1 MELPAAFLAQ
11 MQELLGE
18 EYTEYMDSFQEK
30 RIYGLRL
37 NRMKVT
43 QDEFS
48 VINPYETEQIPWIDN
63 GYFYQGDV
71 KPGKH
76 PYYFAGM
83 YYLQEPSAMT
93 PANRLPIEP
102 GDKVLDIC
110 AAPGGKSTELA
121 AKLNGTGL
129 LVSNDISNS
138 RAKALLKNLELF
150 GTTNAIIMS
159 ESPHKMVGQFGE
171 YFDKI
176 LIDAPCSGEGMFR
189 KEPAVIKSWVQNGT
203 EFYEKLQ
210 REIVTYALQ
219 MLKPGGML
227 LYSTCTFNPGEDE
240 GTVMYMRSICPQLQI
255 LPVEGYEGFCSGRP
269 DAVEGGDEE
278 LRKCVR
284 IFPHKM
290 QGEGHFL
297 ALLQKGTGEDA
308 DSPLLQKDSGIGTEN
323 LGMYTEKKRSGK
335 QQTIIAKSS
344 KPSKEVAAME
354 DLHRFLQDVKMD
366 IDLSKVTLRGENVL
380 YLPCDVPDL
389 KGLRILRSGLLLGD
403 YRKGRFEPSQ
413 ALAMALRAEEYAHC
427 VQLPVSDERVIRY
440 LKGETI
446 EVEDLT
452 DKSLKGWQLVCVDK
466 YPLGWAKGNGTSLK
480 NKYLAGWRWQ

>member
-18 EYTEYMDSFQEK
+18 EYTDYMNSFQEK

-37 NRMKVT
+37 NRMKIS
-43 QDEFS
+43 QDAFAAIS
-48 VINPYETEQIPWIDN
+48 PFDVEQIPWIDN

-93 PANRLPIEP
+93 PANRLPVEP

-159 ESPHKMVGQFGE
+159 ESPHKMVGQFRE

-240 GTVMYMRSICPQLQI
+240 GTVMYMRKICPELQI
-255 LPVEGYEGFCSGRP
+255 LPIEGYEGFCPGRP
-269 DAVEGGDEE
+269 DVVEDGDEE

-297 ALLQKGTGEDA
+297 ALLQKGTGE
-308 DSPLLQKDSGIGTEN
+308 
-323 LGMYTEKKRSGK
+323 KKQSVNVKSGK
-335 QQTIIAKSS
+335 MSR
-344 KPSKEVAAME
+344 EVAAME
-354 DLHRFLQDVKMD
+354 DLHKFLQDVALE

-389 KGLRILRSGLLLGD
+389 KGLRILRSGLLLGE

-413 ALAMALRAEEYAHC
+413 ALAMALQAEQYAHC
-427 VQLPVSDERVIRY
+427 VNLPVSDERVIRY

-446 EVEDLT
+446 EVDDLT